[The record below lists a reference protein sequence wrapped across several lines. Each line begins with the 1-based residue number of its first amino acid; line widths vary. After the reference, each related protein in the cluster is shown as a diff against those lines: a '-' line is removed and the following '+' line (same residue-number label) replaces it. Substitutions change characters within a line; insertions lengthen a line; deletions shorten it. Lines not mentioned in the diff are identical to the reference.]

1 MCRHTVAVYVL
12 GPCQHRAVRFCGDYR
27 VPVHLLHHAL
37 GIREQFAPGG
47 GRGSRHIHFVERAG
61 LGAALS
67 VQRVCGDLVSQLPLV
82 QHVGHEGVGL
92 LLRQL
97 ARGLARCQQFF

>member
-1 MCRHTVAVYVL
+1 MHDAVFARLAFGITVY
-12 GPCQHRAVRFCGDYR
+12 FF
-27 VPVHLLHHAL
+27 HHAL
-37 GIREQFAPGG
+37 GIREQLAPGG
-47 GRGSRHIHFVERAG
+47 SRGRRHIHFVERAG
-61 LGAALS
+61 LGAALP
-67 VQRVCGDLVSQLPLV
+67 VQRVCGHLVGQLPLV